1 MAFSKINKDLFR
13 SLVQSRNLDLLGV
26 AIVLYVCISRDF
38 LGTVYQSGEI
48 QFGVPLSELFSTM
61 KSGAFPLGVFSTIGA
76 IISLLGTRFVGKQDN
91 LGNIFGVITSVT
103 SGLIDFLFGNHSAVI
118 TYPITFIIHNYA
130 VKNWSDGVKIRKRD
144 KYYYLISFIGLALGF
159 ALVYLG
165 AYLFGGRTDH
175 GFLILVSLIFGI
187 SLGANFCNALKY
199 EETWLSWLIYNTI
212 QLFKNL
218 MQLNLANVAKYVFYL
233 FNSFI
238 TLMDW
243 RINGDFIKP
252 KKAVK
257 I

>member
-1 MAFSKINKDLFR
+1 MLSKVNKPIFR
-13 SLVQSRNLDLLGV
+13 SLVQSKNLDLFGV
-26 AIVLYVCISRDF
+26 VLVIYVCVSRDF
-38 LGTVYQSGEI
+38 LGTVYQNGKIS
-48 QFGVPLSELFSTM
+48 FGVPLGELWNTVRA
-61 KSGAFPLGVFSTIGA
+61 GAFPLGVFSTVGA
-76 IISLLGTRFVGKQDN
+76 IISLLGTRFVGKQQN

-103 SGLIDFLFGNHSAVI
+103 SGAIDFLFGNHSAVI

-130 VKNWSDGVKIRKRD
+130 VKNWADGIKIRKRD
-144 KYYYLISFIGLALGF
+144 KYYYLISLTGIIIGF

-218 MQLNLANVAKYVFYL
+218 MQLNFANVAKYIFYL

-243 RINGDFIKP
+243 RFNGDV
-252 KKAVK
+252 KK
-257 I
+257 

>member
-1 MAFSKINKDLFR
+1 MVLKKINKAAFR
-13 SLVQSRNLDLLGV
+13 SLVQSKNLDLLGV
-26 AIVLYVCISRDF
+26 AIVVFVCVYRDF
-38 LGTVYQSGEI
+38 LGTVYQDGEI
-48 QFGVPLSELFSTM
+48 QFGIPLNNLLDSV

-76 IISLLGTRFVGKQDN
+76 VISLLGTRFVGKQKN
-91 LGNIFGVITSVT
+91 LGNVFGVITSIT

-118 TYPITFIIHNYA
+118 TYPVTFILHNYA
-130 VKNWSDGVKIRKRD
+130 VKNWSDGVKIRSRD
-144 KYYYLISFIGLALGF
+144 KYYYLISAVGLILGF

-175 GFLILVSLIFGI
+175 DFLILVSLIFGI

-199 EETWLSWLIYNTI
+199 EETWLSWLVYNTI

-218 MQLNLANVAKYVFYL
+218 MQLNLANVAKYIFYL

-243 RINGDFIKP
+243 RLNGDR
-252 KKAVK
+252 
-257 I
+257 

>member
-1 MAFSKINKDLFR
+1 MFDKVNKAVFR
-13 SLVQSRNLDLLGV
+13 SLVQSKNLDLFGV
-26 AIVLYVCISRDF
+26 ALVLAVCVYRDF
-38 LGTVYQSGEI
+38 LGTVYQDGQIS
-48 QFGVPLSELFSTM
+48 FGVPLNQLWGTVQA
-61 KSGAFPLGVFSTIGA
+61 GAFPLGVFSTIGA
-76 IISLLGTRFVGKQDN
+76 VISLLGTRFVGKQKN
-91 LGNIFGVITSVT
+91 LGNVFGIITSIT

-130 VKNWSDGVKIRKRD
+130 VKNWSDGVKIRKVD
-144 KYYYLISFIGLALGF
+144 KYYYLISALGIMIGF
-159 ALVYLG
+159 SLVYLG

-199 EETWLSWLIYNTI
+199 EETWLSWLVYNTI

-218 MQLNLANVAKYVFYL
+218 MQLNFANVAKYIFYL

-243 RINGDFIKP
+243 RLNGDIK
-252 KKAVK
+252 
-257 I
+257 